1 VERFGSHG
9 TFMPIVSG
17 FTSHGRGDV
26 GCQIKPTVA
35 CARSAAAFEICGW
48 GLSHE
53 RLAELSGIH
62 ENHLRRIELGQ
73 VNPTVVVLFHISD
86 ALQVSVDDIISAVRL
101 RPKQSR

>member
-1 VERFGSHG
+1 MLDEQILHALGSR
-9 TFMPIVSG
+9 I
-17 FTSHGRGDV
+17 RDLRL
-26 GCQIKPTVA
+26 QQ
-35 CARSAAAFEICGW
+35 
-48 GLSHE
+48 GLSQE

-73 VNPTVVVLFHISD
+73 VNPTVLVLFHISD